1 MRGHS
6 LPPRRRPKARQLLR
20 IPKQRPAAP
29 GEIQAEPRITTSRP
43 ESLSKMK
50 TRQHTSLLY
59 AILMSCT
66 STCLS
71 YERSPIL
78 IYRQMPVLWTH
89 LSWSTAHMPILWTHI
104 YPDLQPASLSYEL
117 TSIRIYGPDAHP
129 IQSFILS
136 RLTSTFHLLFILS
149 FLYHHLSS
157 ILLQNLCQQCLLST
171 SLLSILQPISSL
183 QSFST
188 KRYGYFLP
196 IFSSPSPPH
205 PYLCSNIQFLSPK
218 RRAPLLAPLLYIPIL
233 VLIFNFSL
241 PNAGLLSLFQLAPL
255 PHIPILVLIL
265 CFSLPN
271 AGLLS

>member
-1 MRGHS
+1 MILSVKQKLHLSQKEKNKSRVSNKIIMRGHS

-89 LSWSTAHMPILWTHI
+89 LSWSTAHMPILWTPI
-104 YPDLQPASLSYEL
+104 YPYLRPKCPSN
-117 TSIRIYGPDAHP
+117 P
-129 IQSFILS
+129 II
-136 RLTSTFHLLFILS
+136 H
-149 FLYHHLSS
+149 
-157 ILLQNLCQQCLLST
+157 
-171 SLLSILQPISSL
+171 
-183 QSFST
+183 SFST
-188 KRYGYFLP
+188 YEHFSSTLHLIFSIPSSLIYLTTKSVPTVSSLDIPSIHSLTHFPLSSHSLRKDTAIFSPFLGVPLPHTP
-196 IFSSPSPPH
+196 IF
-205 PYLCSNIQFLSPK
+205 
-218 RRAPLLAPLLYIPIL
+218 
-233 VLIFNFSL
+233 VLIFNSFL
-241 PNAGLLSLFQLAPL
+241 PNAGLLS
-255 PHIPILVLIL
+255 
-265 CFSLPN
+265 
-271 AGLLS
+271 

>member
-1 MRGHS
+1 MILSVKQKLHLSQKEKNKSRVSKSNLTNEHATQIKAKIIMRGHS

-89 LSWSTAHMPILWTHI
+89 LSWSTAHMPILWTPI
-104 YPDLQPASLSYEL
+104 YPYLRPKCPSN
-117 TSIRIYGPDAHP
+117 P
-129 IQSFILS
+129 II
-136 RLTSTFHLLFILS
+136 H
-149 FLYHHLSS
+149 
-157 ILLQNLCQQCLLST
+157 
-171 SLLSILQPISSL
+171 
-183 QSFST
+183 SFST
-188 KRYGYFLP
+188 YEHFSSTLHL
-196 IFSSPSPPH
+196 IFSIPSSLIYLTPKSVPTVSPLDITSIH
-205 PYLCSNIQFLSPK
+205 SSTHFLSPVI
-218 RRAPLLAPLLYIPIL
+218 LYEKIRL
-233 VLIFNFSL
+233 FS
-241 PNAGLLSLFQLAPL
+241 PYF
-255 PHIPILVLIL
+255 
-265 CFSLPN
+265 
-271 AGLLS
+271 